1 MRCYKEKLTEFTQC
15 ETSHWV
21 PSLCIFLRAMA
32 CMNVCH
38 RKLVM
43 SSPQTCTEF
52 SHIVMQ
58 PVSATCNIE
67 PKWNLTDVQCW
78 QENYPSNST
87 GQCDT
92 WALAQKKMLR
102 VLLQMLFLVSA
113 STILPR
119 QPLSHTHTKHNHK
132 NVHISSSFGSSDF
145 YFTPSPLQGF
155 IVELN
160 FRITDCYIDTCVW
173 EAHRLHEVRTE

>member
-92 WALAQKKMLR
+92 WALAQKKNA
-102 VLLQMLFLVSA
+102 QNFTSDAFLGLSINHPSKTA
-113 STILPR
+113 
-119 QPLSHTHTKHNHK
+119 PLSHTHKAQPQKCAHFLQFWLVWLLFHTRP
-132 NVHISSSFGSSDF
+132 
-145 YFTPSPLQGF
+145 PS
-155 IVELN
+155 
-160 FRITDCYIDTCVW
+160 RIYCGTEFSNYW
-173 EAHRLHEVRTE
+173 LLHWYLCLRSPPITWS